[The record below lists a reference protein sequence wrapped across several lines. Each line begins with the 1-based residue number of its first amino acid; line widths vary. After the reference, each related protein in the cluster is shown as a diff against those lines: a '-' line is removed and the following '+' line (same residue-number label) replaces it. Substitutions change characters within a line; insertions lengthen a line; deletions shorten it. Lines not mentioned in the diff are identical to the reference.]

1 MSNLYKRFVTM
12 CMISVSCI
20 LAWVYCLLEFK
31 EKPAVIVAVSIIL
44 IASVYTLFLAIY
56 NIRLE
61 KDKRLDEYI
70 KSTLDNLAGGLT
82 GNDNEELERI
92 TKALYVQLK
101 KSNTALGQLS
111 QENKDMGDNRLS
123 AIVQLKEELAKIT
136 VAVEELANSR
146 NSLIDEAG
154 NTDNASDDN
163 TYDEAG
169 NTDNASDD
177 NAYDEA
183 GNNDNASDN
192 NDSPENDYE
201 QPDIARLTNDF
212 FEQFGNSKNEVAD
225 IIMFPG
231 KENHESASQNDITNS
246 VVDNAS
252 QDQQI

>member
-70 KSTLDNLAGGLT
+70 KSTLGNLAGGLT

-123 AIVQLKEELAKIT
+123 AIAQLKEELAKIT

-146 NSLIDEAG
+146 NSL
-154 NTDNASDDN
+154 N
-163 TYDEAG
+163 
-169 NTDNASDD
+169 
-177 NAYDEA
+177 DEA
-183 GNNDNASDN
+183 GNNDNTSDDNAHDEAGNNDNTSDN